1 MVSLHQ
7 LILRGVSYILSFS
20 FSQLSFSF
28 PQTFSQLRQK
38 LYFRERERMLES
50 TQSQRRVQIGT
61 RDRSEKIRTYNFQQA
76 RVTDH
81 RVGLTV
87 GSPETL
93 MQGGSDLEEM
103 METLSLAHAK
113 ELLMERLKKFQ
124 KEKV

>member
-1 MVSLHQ
+1 
-7 LILRGVSYILSFS
+7 
-20 FSQLSFSF
+20 
-28 PQTFSQLRQK
+28 
-38 LYFRERERMLES
+38 MLES